1 MSAHNEVQVELND
14 QHKVVSLFQFV
25 KELNKLK
32 QKVVLNY
39 SEYPWARTVSSFPND
54 PDNISVF
61 YRDRVE
67 NDDVSDGTSILL
79 SVHKPEFDKCPEP
92 KEIFAAWIQPGWE
105 SFRNEAAY
113 IDKKEL
119 PLPAKAEQNPATSDD
134 VDPESIEPQYE
145 YFTDVAARV
154 DAYNAWLE
162 ERKIWVE
169 RQKVILQ
176 TRNLFADLY
185 RLYFELLRESETEEL
200 IVANGILCDSQ
211 NPKIKHPV
219 LTKRVKVNYDPAA
232 NTVYIEEIESQAE
245 LYTIAFQTMDD
256 INLSAVNQLQ
266 ADLQNNDY
274 HPLDRNDT
282 PAFLKVLV
290 HQLSSESAFSE
301 SGIPENWKR
310 NSRLLLYM
318 DPCYIL
324 RKRLD
329 GTLKAIEQIIEN
341 VQETGY
347 VPAPIRDIVS
357 GGTVELPDDVEEES
371 LEEQLAAVGGESL
384 DVLLSKEANKEQLE
398 IAKRIESYNA
408 VLVQGPPGTGKTHTI
423 ANLLGHFLAQ
433 GKSVLVTS
441 QTPKALNVLKEK
453 VAPGLQHLCVS
464 MLEDSNIDMERSID
478 GITDYMSRTTSHEV
492 KREMDRI
499 AKERNQVIQELA
511 DVRRKLFQLINQE
524 SNCIVY
530 NGEEISPS
538 KAAEYVLTHAEELS
552 YIPGKVKLNKP
563 LPMTF
568 SELADLYRSN
578 ESISLTD
585 EEELD
590 RDIPNPDDIISPSE
604 FSELRDTV
612 QSAEHRL
619 QDLKNQSAW
628 NCVYREHD
636 QTIIISKDGRRF
648 TIPCPNKAE
657 LKKLKDYALSFGK
670 FEPWMMHAAVDGRNG
685 GAFRNRWLLLIEQI
699 AKTCEFAEQVIA
711 EQFGY
716 TIHFE
721 RNDNPDLLVAP
732 MTKLRDIFA
741 QKGKLSKLAL
751 MLNKDCGIALETVL
765 VNGHQVQS
773 AKECDIILHTLE
785 LISLR
790 KQCSLYWDDLLGKH
804 GIPSFMELDV
814 QYPEHIAQRWIPFI
828 QTYLDWYQNAYAP
841 LLERLE
847 SVGIPASTL
856 FGESPLDSDVIA
868 TEKKLIAVSIELP
881 VICDICSCYIT
892 YREYSERTEYNID
905 LLRKGPRAESHTCQ
919 SVIDAILSGDI
930 REFAEAH
937 SELSRIYQKYAL
949 QKHRYDMLRILE
961 RIAPQ
966 WAEAIE
972 NREGI
977 HGLPKLPE
985 TIEEAWKWKQL
996 SGIIDALTAQPFSEL
1011 QAKSIRL
1018 SHTYRKITAKYAE
1031 KCAWYH
1037 LLRKTEGNID
1047 MRHALQGWKQ
1057 TVKKIGKGTGRNAP
1071 ALKAKA
1077 RELMS
1082 QCQVAVPS
1090 WIMPINRAL
1099 ENLNPQKNNFD
1110 VIIIDEASQS
1120 DVSSLAIL
1128 YMGKKLIIVGDD
1140 KQVSPMAVGVEID
1153 KMNALQQMYIQGKIP
1168 NAHLYDAKTSIYDIA
1183 KTTFQPLMLR
1193 EHFRCVPEIIGFS
1206 NMLSYDYKIKPL
1218 RDASNSVL
1226 LPAVVNYRVADG
1238 KRENNKTNRKEAEAI
1253 VALMQACIAQ
1263 PEYAGKTM
1271 GAISLLGDEQ
1281 VRLLQQLIEEKIDHN
1296 ELVERKILCG
1306 NASHFQGDERDV
1318 IFLSVVDSVTTDN
1331 PAPIRLQGFGVD
1343 DAYRKRYNVA
1353 ASRARDQLWGVDSL
1367 DSATELKSGD
1377 IRKTL
1382 IDYSLNPNATELRN
1396 AEIEEKADSP
1406 FEVGVARVL
1415 ADRGYRLVQQWKVGA
1430 YRLDMVAVCGNKTVA
1445 IECDGE
1451 RYHSGESK
1459 VREDMERQTI
1469 LERLGWRFIRIRGS
1483 EYFRNPEKT
1492 MERVIQ
1498 ELSNYGIEPD
1508 SDESSSE
1515 NTANGSE
1522 LLDRVKHHA
1531 ARILSGTSATESVD
1545 MDTIAAALDPKS
1557 IVPETHREQ
1566 PLKIAVTK
1574 APIAPVVET
1583 PVAVVAEPN
1592 FLPTTKPLV
1601 VPATKPPVVPV
1612 AETTVP
1618 VSQSIDK
1625 QVSKKTA
1632 APEKETLKPKK
1643 EIKERAPEQTPK
1655 VTKPVAAKEPV
1666 QMVIPGMDAPSA
1678 GTDAVIDFLNKQKV
1692 PYVDKRSKN
1701 GSLWLIGGP
1710 ELAGI
1715 VKQCNSLGLKFAYTA
1730 NGSKA
1735 TKGKPGWYSKK

>member
-1 MSAHNEVQVELND
+1 MSEYNVQANQNVENSD
-14 QHKVVSLFQFV
+14 QNKVVSLFQFV

-39 SEYPWARTVSSFPND
+39 TEYPWAKTVSSFPDD
-54 PDNISVF
+54 PENIVVS

-67 NDDVSDGTSILL
+67 NDEVATSTSVLL

-92 KEIFAAWIQPGWE
+92 AKIFASWLQPGWE
-105 SFRNEAAY
+105 SFRNDAPFIE
-113 IDKKEL
+113 KKEL
-119 PLPAKAEQNPATSDD
+119 KASEETA
-134 VDPESIEPQYE
+134 VDEEVEPQFE
-145 YFTDVAARV
+145 YFSDIPARV
-154 DAYNAWLE
+154 EEYNLWLD
-162 ERKIWVE
+162 ERKTWVDK
-169 RQKVILQ
+169 QKITLQ

-185 RLYFELLRESETEEL
+185 RLYFELQRESETEEL
-200 IVANGILCDSQ
+200 IVANGILCDKQ

-219 LTKRVKVNYDPAA
+219 LTKRVKINYDPVA

-266 ADLQNNDY
+266 EDLQNNDY

-290 HQLSSESAFSE
+290 HQLSSESVFSE
-301 SGIPENWKR
+301 SGIPEDWKR

-371 LEEQLAAVGGESL
+371 LEEQLAAVGGESV

-441 QTPKALNVLKEK
+441 QTPKALSVLKEK
-453 VAPGLQHLCVS
+453 VAPGLQNLCVS
-464 MLEDSNIDMERSID
+464 MLEDSSIDMERSID

-492 KREMDRI
+492 KREMERI

-530 NGEEISPS
+530 NGEELSPS
-538 KAAEYVLTHAEELS
+538 KAAEYVLAHAEELS
-552 YIPGKVKLNKP
+552 YIPGKVKLNNP

-590 RDIPNPDDIISPSE
+590 CDIPNPDDIIAPSE
-604 FSELRDTV
+604 FSELRDAV
-612 QSAEHRL
+612 LSAECRL

-636 QTIIISKDGRRF
+636 QTIAISKGGSRF
-648 TIPCPNKAE
+648 TIPCPNEDE
-657 LKKLKDYALSFGK
+657 LKRLKDYALSFGK

-685 GAFRNRWLLLIEQI
+685 GAFKNRWLLLIDQI
-699 AKTCEFAEQVIA
+699 TKTCEFAEQVIA

-716 TIHFE
+716 NIHFE
-721 RNDNPDLLVAP
+721 CNDNPESIVAP

-741 QKGKLSKLAL
+741 QKGKISKLAL
-751 MLNKDCGIALETVL
+751 MLNKDCSIALESVL
-765 VNGHQVQS
+765 INCHQVQS
-773 AKECDIILHTLE
+773 AKECDIILHILE

-790 KQCSLYWDDLLGKH
+790 KQCSLYWNDLLSKH
-804 GIPSFMELDV
+804 GIPSFMELDA

-856 FGESPLDSDVIA
+856 FGESPLDSDVVA
-868 TEKKLIAVSIELP
+868 TEKKLIAVSIDLP

-892 YREYSERTEYNID
+892 YREYSDITAYNID
-905 LLRKGPRAESHTCQ
+905 LLQQGTRAESRTCQ
-919 SVIDAILSGDI
+919 SVIDAILSGDV

-949 QKHRYDMLRILE
+949 QKHRYDMLHILE

-996 SGIIDALTAQPFSEL
+996 SGIIDDLTAQPFSDL

-1099 ENLNPQKNNFD
+1099 ENLNPQKNSFD

-1153 KMNALQQMYIQGKIP
+1153 KMNALQQMYIKDKIP

-1238 KRENNKTNRKEAEAI
+1238 KRENNKTNRKEAETI

-1263 PEYAGKTM
+1263 PEYAGKTF

-1281 VRLLQQLIEEKIDHN
+1281 VRLLQQLIEEKIDHK
-1296 ELVERKILCG
+1296 ELVERRILCG

-1353 ASRARDQLWGVDSL
+1353 ASRARDQLWVVDSL
-1367 DSATELKSGD
+1367 DSATELKPGD

-1498 ELSNYGIEPD
+1498 ELSNFDIEPD

-1522 LLDRVKHHA
+1522 LLDRIKHHA
-1531 ARILSGTSATESVD
+1531 ARILSGTSAIESVD

-1574 APIAPVVET
+1574 TPIAPVVET
-1583 PVAVVAEPN
+1583 PVAVVAEPIIV
-1592 FLPTTKPLV
+1592 PTAKKAV
-1601 VPATKPPVVPV
+1601 APAPKPPIVPV

-1618 VSQSIDK
+1618 GSQSIDK
-1625 QVSKKTA
+1625 QVSKKTT
-1632 APEKETLKPKK
+1632 APEKVTLKPKK
-1643 EIKERAPEQTPK
+1643 EIRERASEQIPK
-1655 VTKPVAAKEPV
+1655 GTKPVAAKEPV
-1666 QMVIPGMDAPSA
+1666 QMVISGMDTPSA

-1710 ELAGI
+1710 ELARI